1 MSLILF
7 VISGIQA
14 FTWSKLILD
23 RDTMDYMLFPRILAL
38 AERAWHKAE
47 WEQITSEPIMQ
58 WEIFK
63 NKVGYCE
70 FPRLDRM
77 GIMYRVPPPGLRYG
91 IILLYK
97 K

>member
-1 MSLILF
+1 
-7 VISGIQA
+7 
-14 FTWSKLILD
+14 
-23 RDTMDYMLFPRILAL
+23 MDYMLFPRILAL

-91 IILLYK
+91 TRVKSGKFGHQVNSDTHLQTV
-97 K
+97 